1 MSGGWLIFGH
11 EYHLG
16 EVYLNDEAYCEKLH
30 LNEVLAAS
38 GTWFTEGTETTTS
51 IYANFGGINPN
62 SSLAEINVR
71 ECIFFPIIK
80 GLRYITIDGL
90 SMVQAAANW
99 VNFTD
104 FQHAAVGTYYGKSWI
119 IENCYISDA
128 KCAGL
133 VCGNN
138 PSGYN
143 EGFDMEETGHHII
156 RNNWICRCGEAG
168 IHGYK
173 GWVASLFEKNL
184 IEDINTRKH
193 FGGYETAG
201 IKLHHAIDVIVRNNV
216 VRRVY
221 SGVGGQYAGIWIDW
235 SAQGTRVTG
244 NIIYDLN
251 EWTGWAFFIQN
262 SHCGPVLVDN
272 NVFAGQ
278 IYNTSRNSVFVHN
291 LFVDSRWYF
300 MVENMDPV
308 FWEPHSANVVDVLPL
323 THQENDR
330 YFNNIF
336 VKKGTDQLLNA
347 RDFKVGWNVYYQG
360 ARKAYWGEDNSIV
373 NESFHADVQI
383 QTLRNGVKILFLA
396 DDSPRNVLCPHITH
410 DFIGIY
416 QLTGQGLEDHDGN
429 PIDIDI
435 DILGNIRDTSHP
447 LAGPLDHLE
456 SGENAIILKVGP
468 TAVAYNDKS

>member
-1 MSGGWLIFGH
+1 MMTGRIYYVSKQGLDSGSGSVSEPFFTIQKAADMMQPGDKCIIGEGIYREWIKPPRGGSNEYERITYTAAEGEKVVIKGSEQITSWIHWKEDIWKVDISDSFFGDFNPFKLNVSGGWLIFGH

-71 ECIFFPIIK
+71 ECIFFPIVK

-133 VCGNN
+133 VCG
-138 PSGYN
+138 
-143 EGFDMEETGHHII
+143 
-156 RNNWICRCGEAG
+156 
-168 IHGYK
+168 
-173 GWVASLFEKNL
+173 
-184 IEDINTRKH
+184 
-193 FGGYETAG
+193 
-201 IKLHHAIDVIVRNNV
+201 
-216 VRRVY
+216 
-221 SGVGGQYAGIWIDW
+221 
-235 SAQGTRVTG
+235 
-244 NIIYDLN
+244 
-251 EWTGWAFFIQN
+251 
-262 SHCGPVLVDN
+262 
-272 NVFAGQ
+272 
-278 IYNTSRNSVFVHN
+278 
-291 LFVDSRWYF
+291 
-300 MVENMDPV
+300 
-308 FWEPHSANVVDVLPL
+308 
-323 THQENDR
+323 
-330 YFNNIF
+330 NNIF

-435 DILGNIRDTSHP
+435 DILGSIRDSSHP
-447 LAGPLDHLE
+447 LAGPLDQLE